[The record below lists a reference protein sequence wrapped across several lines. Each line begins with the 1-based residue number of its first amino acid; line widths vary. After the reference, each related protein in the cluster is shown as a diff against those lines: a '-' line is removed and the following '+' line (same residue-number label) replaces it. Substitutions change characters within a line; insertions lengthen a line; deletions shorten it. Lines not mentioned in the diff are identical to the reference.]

1 MGKHESMRMTTE
13 QKREIVEGG
22 SKSMHSRHKH
32 RLSMTSMIAV
42 RRIGL
47 SIIRAASMHWRLIHP
62 RR

>member
-1 MGKHESMRMTTE
+1 MRMTTE
-13 QKREIVEGG
+13 QKREIVEGR
-22 SKSMHSRHKH
+22 SKSTHSGRKQ

-47 SIIRAASMHWRLIHP
+47 SIMRAASIPWELIHS